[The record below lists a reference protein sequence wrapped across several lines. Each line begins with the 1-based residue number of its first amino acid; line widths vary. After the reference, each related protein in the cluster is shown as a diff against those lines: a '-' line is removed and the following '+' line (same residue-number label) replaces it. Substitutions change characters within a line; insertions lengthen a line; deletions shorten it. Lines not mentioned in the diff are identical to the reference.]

1 MITIYHNPLWSKSRK
16 SVEILQEKKLD
27 YTVVEYIK
35 KGLSVEELKK
45 ISRKLDLG
53 PSHFIRKKDRTFK
66 EKNVG
71 SILSEDQKLF
81 KVISE
86 NPKLLERPIVIQDD
100 RAVIAR
106 PAELLHE
113 FLL

>member
-1 MITIYHNPLWSKSRK
+1 M
-16 SVEILQEKKLD
+16 QEKKID

-35 KGLSVEELKK
+35 KGLSIEELKK
-45 ISRKLDLG
+45 ISRKLDLA
-53 PSHFIRKKDRTFK
+53 PSHFIRKKDKTFK
-66 EKNVG
+66 EKNVEF
-71 SILSEDQKLF
+71 ILNDDQKLF

-86 NPKLLERPIVIQDD
+86 NPKLLERPIVIQDE
-100 RAVIAR
+100 RAIIAR